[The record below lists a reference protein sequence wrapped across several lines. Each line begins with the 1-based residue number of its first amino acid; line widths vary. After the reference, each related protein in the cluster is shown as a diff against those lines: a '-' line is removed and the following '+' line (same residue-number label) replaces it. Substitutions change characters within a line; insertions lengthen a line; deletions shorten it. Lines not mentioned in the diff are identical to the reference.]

1 MTPKYRFSEFV
12 EPVSSAPLS
21 SFITV
26 NPDRNRALLYS
37 KDDVLSV
44 SGELGIVNQIELLGR
59 SFAGESVA
67 EYHIVESNDIV
78 YTKSPLKANPY
89 GIVKCNKGKTGIV
102 STLYAV
108 YHCKNNTNPLFI
120 DYYFAYDNRLNR
132 YLKPLVR
139 IGAKHDMKIGNEE
152 VLVGMVCFPSFAEQQ
167 KIVDFLTVY
176 DEKVALQQ
184 QKVEALGRRK
194 KGLLQKVFSQEIRF
208 KADDGSEFPEWERTT
223 LDSISSRVKRKN
235 TNNVSNLPLTISAE
249 YGLIDQLDFFDKKIA
264 AKDMSGY
271 YLLQNGEFA
280 YNKSTSK
287 DAPVGAIKRL
297 DRYPMGVVSTL
308 YICFALKADVNSDF
322 MVHYFESS
330 IWHNEV
336 QLICAE
342 GARNHGLLNI
352 PIEGFFGISITLPT
366 KNEQQKIADFFSAID
381 EQIEVEKKR
390 LESMQTI
397 KKGLLQQMFCDG
409 SEE

>member
-108 YHCKNNTNPLFI
+108 YHCKNNTNPLFV